1 MPISSSLGDA
11 SPARWFTCTPVGFG
25 GGPDFFA
32 RDSGLLCR
40 GFQALGIESRAVM
53 PGERR
58 PEDEADLIRTD
69 YGNLEDPAWWRSH
82 GLDGVVLY
90 AWGRPKFRRVAEAI
104 RDAGVFLVLNQ
115 DSGGLV
121 SPRLD
126 LSAWWREQ
134 LVISGAGRT
143 PGGWWRF
150 SKLVLRGLTVG
161 LALSDPLRAEH
172 LRAGNIIACVT
183 PVAAEHYRN
192 YCRIY
197 GGDDFAGRVRIVPH
211 PVNPLFRFDGA
222 PKSRTISVI
231 GRWNDAVQKRPELMV
246 ATVTKLLEVDPE
258 VIFEI
263 VGQATLELQEWAKQR
278 ERVHLHGKIAP
289 EAIAGILSRT
299 QVAWCPSAFESF
311 HIASGEALCCGCS
324 VVAAESPSLAAFP
337 WFVSE
342 ASGSLAAT
350 DDVAGHV
357 TAIRNELRAWDEG
370 YRDAAKIAATWQSRL
385 HAPEVARLVISIAGE
400 K

>member
-1 MPISSSLGDA
+1 MSSSPSDA
-11 SPARWFTCTPVGFG
+11 KPARWFTCTPVDFG

-32 RDSGLLCR
+32 RDSGLLCH

-53 PGERR
+53 PGERK
-58 PEDEADLIRTD
+58 PGDESDLIRTD
-69 YGNLEDPAWWRSH
+69 YPNLEDPAWWRRH
-82 GLDGVVLY
+82 DLDGVVLY

-104 RDAGVFLVLNQ
+104 REAGVFLVLNQ

-126 LSAWWREQ
+126 LPAWLREQ
-134 LVISGAGRT
+134 LVVSGAGRT
-143 PGGWWRF
+143 SGGWWRF

-161 LALSDPLRAEH
+161 LAVSDQLRAQH
-172 LRAGNIIACVT
+172 LRAGSIIACVT
-183 PVAAEHYRN
+183 PVAAEHYRD

-197 GGDDFAGRVRIVPH
+197 GGDDFANIVRVVPH
-211 PVNPLFRFDGA
+211 PVNPLFRFDGRT
-222 PKSRTISVI
+222 KSRAIAVI
-231 GRWNDAVQKRPELMV
+231 GRWDDAVQKRPQLMM
-246 ATVTKLLEVDPE
+246 TTITQLLEIDPE
-258 VIFEI
+258 VTVEI
-263 VGQATLELQEWAKQR
+263 IGQAPRELQQWAEPR
-278 ERVHLHGKIAP
+278 ERVHLHGRIEP

-324 VVAAESPSLAAFP
+324 VVAAESPSLAACP

-342 ASGSLAAT
+342 SSGELAAT

-370 YRDAAKIAATWQSRL
+370 HRDAAKIAATWQSRL
-385 HAPEVARLVISIAGE
+385 HAPEVARLVISIAAG